1 MFGRNRQS
9 GLRRK
14 RGAVT
19 VPSFSHSAARRQSRL
34 SPETRR
40 WLRLGVLAVLGY
52 LFISGNMG
60 AWRLVS
66 LWRTEK
72 ALDRREGRL
81 LAEIITLNTRQQML
95 ENDTLYIE
103 KIARTEYNLSRPDET
118 IYLTDEFAP

>member
-1 MFGRNRQS
+1 M
-9 GLRRK
+9 
-14 RGAVT
+14 
-19 VPSFSHSAARRQSRL
+19 
-34 SPETRR
+34 
-40 WLRLGVLAVLGY
+40 LGY

-66 LWRTEK
+66 LWRTEQ

-118 IYLTDEFAP
+118 IYFTDEFAP